1 MSRGRLVMMIEEK
14 AVVVSSNTQYAWV
27 SPVRSTGCSG
37 CPSAASC
44 SSSFLNSMLKQ
55 KSERT
60 VKIDNLDGVAEGEHV
75 IVGIHSVNLIF
86 SSMLAYLLPVLCLIL
101 FSLIGQVFFS
111 ETVSILLGVSGL
123 GFGFYASNVAAAN
136 VKVCGKLEPIML
148 GKSDSKEKVIEFNQ
162 VTNLLRL

>member
-1 MSRGRLVMMIEEK
+1 MMIQEK
-14 AVVVSSNTQYAWV
+14 ALVVSSNAQYAWV
-27 SPVRSTGCSG
+27 SPLSVASCSG

-60 VKIDNLDGVAEGEHV
+60 VKIDNLDGVSAGEHV

-86 SSMLAYLLPVLCLIL
+86 SSMLAYLLPILCLVL
-101 FSLIGQVFFS
+101 FSLIGHVFFS
-111 ETVSILLGVSGL
+111 ELTSIILGIFGL
-123 GFGFYASNVAAAN
+123 AFGLFAANSAAAN

-148 GKSDSKEKVIEFNQ
+148 GKSEAEEKVIEFNQ